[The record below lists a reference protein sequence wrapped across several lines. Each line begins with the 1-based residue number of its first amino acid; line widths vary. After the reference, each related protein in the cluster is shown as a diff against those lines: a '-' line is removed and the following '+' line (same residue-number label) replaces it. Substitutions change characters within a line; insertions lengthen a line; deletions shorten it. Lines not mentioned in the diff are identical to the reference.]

1 MFVLSPN
8 KNTFTLN
15 ADLAWDNQTKTLK
28 AVNDYVLSYV
38 NKKNEILQYA
48 PEGYTPTIT
57 IFQIKVF
64 CKYISFTFHPS
75 HSFNSLI
82 NLNKQLKMAQ
92 LQLQPFLKRAQHRP
106 FSIQQIK
113 PIPLIQHGLTI
124 LHRLL
129 TQL

>member
-1 MFVLSPN
+1 M
-8 KNTFTLN
+8 
-15 ADLAWDNQTKTLK
+15 AWDNQTKTLK

-92 LQLQPFLKRAQHRP
+92 LH